1 MTENINKKLDK
12 YFKKRKNNILSPGV
26 GYMRASVA
34 LILKNIHE
42 QLYILFIKRTENPK
56 DSYSGHVA
64 LPGGKMSKK
73 DKGLIDTAVR
83 GTLEEVGID
92 LYKYGTSLGRLDD
105 LKPLNSNG
113 PKFIV
118 SPFVFILNEDINPQI
133 NNDEVEEYI
142 WISFEHLKN
151 KNNMRIRLKKRG
163 QEVVEDY
170 VYNYQKFLIW
180 GMTGKIINSFTK
192 EVSVII

>member
-1 MTENINKKLDK
+1 LTENINKKLDK
-12 YFKKRKNNILSPGV
+12 YFKKRKTNILSPGV
-26 GYMRASVA
+26 GYVHASVA

-42 QLYILFIKRTENPK
+42 QLYILFIKRTENPR
-56 DSYSGHVA
+56 DSYSSHVA
-64 LPGGKMSKK
+64 FPGGKMSKN
-73 DKGLIDTAVR
+73 DNALIDTAVR
-83 GTLEEVGID
+83 ETLEEVGID
-92 LYKYGTSLGRLDD
+92 LYEYGRLLGRLDD
-105 LKPLNSNG
+105 LKPLNPNG

-118 SPFVFILNEDINPQI
+118 SPFVFILSKDINLQI
-133 NNDEVEEYI
+133 NNDEVEEYM

-151 KNNMRIRLKKRG
+151 KNNMRIRQKKSG

-170 VYNYQKFLIW
+170 VYKYQKFLIW